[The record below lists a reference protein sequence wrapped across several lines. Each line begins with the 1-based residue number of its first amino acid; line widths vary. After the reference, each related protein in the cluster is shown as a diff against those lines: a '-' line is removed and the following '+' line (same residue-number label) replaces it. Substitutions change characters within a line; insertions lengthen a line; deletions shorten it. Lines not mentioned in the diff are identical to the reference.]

1 MVRLVH
7 VPPSLAQ
14 TADSFSH
21 RLSSPVSSTSSA
33 SAKLDFPLPLRP
45 TDHGKPGTGLQAQGR
60 GLPDS
65 PEAADRERPQV
76 GTGRF
81 WRGRGRP
88 VTGRPRRSLAAELRR
103 QAFFTFKCGEQQ
115 IGCLLL

>member
-7 VPPSLAQ
+7 VPPSLAPDRGQ
-14 TADSFSH
+14 LVPPSQLPGKQH
-21 RLSSPVSSTSSA
+21 LQRLSEA
-33 SAKLDFPLPLRP
+33 GLPAAVAAD
-45 TDHGKPGTGLQAQGR
+45 DHGQPRARLQAQGR
-60 GLPDS
+60 WLPDP

-76 GTGRF
+76 GTRRF

-103 QAFFTFKCGEQQ
+103 QAFFTLKCCEQQ